1 VREAVLVA
9 LVVCVADGVREVVE
23 VAVPDGVS
31 VADTESVEEG
41 VRETLPLETTDS
53 VGLGVAV
60 KVVVAVPV
68 GVAVDEMEGVEV
80 DEAEPLLVSEPLAE
94 GVTEGV
100 GDAEEEG
107 EGPAATDAEKVATQS
122 VLPAAGKRHVAHKQK
137 GPVAPFP
144 LLTEKVKLLRRDP
157 APWLWSNTKGNPC
170 VVCEVWRGGST
181 SPTAASPGRD
191 TKPPSLG
198 PTPLG

>member
-1 VREAVLVA
+1 MA

-23 VAVPDGVS
+23 VAVPDVVC
-31 VADTESVEEG
+31 VADTEGVVEG
-41 VRETLPLETTDS
+41 VRETLPVGATDS
-53 VGLGVAV
+53 VGLGVAE

-68 GVAVDEMEGVEV
+68 GVAVDEREGVEV

-107 EGPAATDAEKVATQS
+107 EGPAATAAENVAAHS
-122 VLPAAGKRHVAHKQK
+122 PPAAGSRQVAHKQK
-137 GPVAPFP
+137 GPVAAFP
-144 LLTEKVKLLRRDP
+144 LLMEKVKLPSPVLV
-157 APWLWSNTKGNPC
+157 PWLWSNTKGKPGVFC
-170 VVCEVWRGGST
+170 DVWGGGST